1 MLRLKGG
8 APEPIEKGDSDEDF
22 VETNPVRSRKGRKP
36 RKRKVTGKFTKDEAG
51 SGVGVSGE
59 SEGDANAKV
68 AFDVYLISIVKMS
81 MMMMMMMMM
90 MLMIKR

>member
-8 APEPIEKGDSDEDF
+8 GPENGDSDEDF
-22 VETNPVRSRKGRKP
+22 VETNPVRSEKGRKQ
-36 RKRKVTGKFTKDEAG
+36 RKRKVTGELTKDKAG

-68 AFDVYLISIVKMS
+68 AFDVCLTSIMKIT
-81 MMMMMMMMM
+81 MMMMMM

>member
-8 APEPIEKGDSDEDF
+8 ASEPIEKGDSDEDF
-22 VETNPVRSRKGRKP
+22 IETNPVRRRKGRKL
-36 RKRKVTGKFTKDEAG
+36 RKRKVTGELTKDEAG

-68 AFDVYLISIVKMS
+68 ALDVYLISIMKMS
-81 MMMMMMMMM
+81 MMMMMMM

>member
-1 MLRLKGG
+1 MRLKGG

-22 VETNPVRSRKGRKP
+22 VETNPVRRRKGRKL
-36 RKRKVTGKFTKDEAG
+36 RKRKVTGELTKDEAG

-68 AFDVYLISIVKMS
+68 AFDVYLISN
-81 MMMMMMMMM
+81 
-90 MLMIKR
+90 

>member
-1 MLRLKGG
+1 MRLKGG

-59 SEGDANAKV
+59 SEGDTNAKV
-68 AFDVYLISIVKMS
+68 AFDVCLTSIMKIS